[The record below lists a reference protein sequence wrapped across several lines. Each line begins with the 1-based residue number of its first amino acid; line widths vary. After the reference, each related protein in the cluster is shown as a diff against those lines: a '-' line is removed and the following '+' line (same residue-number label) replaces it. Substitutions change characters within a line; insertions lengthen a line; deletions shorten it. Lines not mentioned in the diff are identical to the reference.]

1 MKIDLVTLP
10 ALKTAHWQIRANAAQ
25 LFFDAYPV
33 EDPELNMEEKADGHE
48 KQLKVMLDLLRDDFP
63 EIRTQAV
70 TQVCKMVAKY
80 WLVLSSNDINKLFN
94 ILVKELSCDSSSFR
108 VRVAVVRGM
117 SHIVKHCPRS
127 HVYMKA
133 VLKKFGRRLFDV
145 NDTVRSAFLDL
156 LATVK
161 GVKLINFWD
170 VVGVDEILAQVWPQ
184 TKTFS
189 RAFL

>member
-189 RAFL
+189 CASL